1 MNFSVENL
9 FSFYLFIPLV
19 FALLFVVA
27 RYIRLRK
34 NICGKVFEFKNGS
47 FRISACFW
55 SRTFFRFIC
64 GICVVLALAGISFG
78 TDSVP
83 VQKNGK
89 AVSLVFDISYSMEAK
104 DAPGGISRLQAV
116 SSYASELL
124 DRMNGCAVS
133 AVLAK
138 GDGIIA
144 VPLTED
150 FQSVRSLIENLS
162 PLLMTSEGTSLGNGI
177 KSALSSFPEQSS
189 AASFIWLF
197 TDCEET
203 DNSLQS
209 SLSECLKAGIPVV
222 IIGFG
227 SERESEIF
235 AGDGITK
242 VKTALRSGSV
252 EKMILS
258 LKEKFVSSK
267 RNSSAPSVVYID
279 ASEMGSAAAILK
291 MLDLNG
297 SLPSVSYEIQSTQRY
312 GLFISFAILF
322 FLASIFF
329 GELDIAGGKKKLISS
344 VSMASLVFLFTG
356 CSPRFNDGIKILEGK
371 LDWSK
376 QDYQNAVGDF
386 FETASN
392 AQARGDFLVEQY
404 AVFGLGSA
412 YLMQGETDAAL
423 KRFSKIYENSSD
435 KIKFAILYNSGIIAH
450 RNGDYKAATDFFK
463 KAILID
469 STSIN
474 AKINLELSLRENSER
489 SRESAQELVPLS
501 ENKEEQNIQNALYS
515 IIREDERQQWK
526 NMQKD
531 SERTS
536 RDY

>member
-1 MNFSVENL
+1 MNFSVENP

-19 FALLFVVA
+19 FALVFVVA
-27 RYIRLRK
+27 RYLRLRK

-55 SRTFFRFIC
+55 SRTFFRFLS

-138 GDGIIA
+138 GDGITA

-177 KSALSSFPEQSS
+177 KAALSSFPEQSS

-258 LKEKFVSSK
+258 LKEKFISSK

-291 MLDLNG
+291 MLDLKG
-297 SLPSVSYEIQSTQRY
+297 SLPSVSYEVQSTQRY
-312 GLFISFAILF
+312 GLFISLAILF
-322 FLASIFF
+322 FLASIVF

-344 VSMASLVFLFTG
+344 VSAVSLVFLFTG
-356 CSPRFNDGIKILEGK
+356 CSPRFNDGVKILEGK

-386 FETASN
+386 LETASN

-404 AVFGLGSA
+404 AVFGLGST

-423 KRFSKIYENSSD
+423 KRFSQVYENASD